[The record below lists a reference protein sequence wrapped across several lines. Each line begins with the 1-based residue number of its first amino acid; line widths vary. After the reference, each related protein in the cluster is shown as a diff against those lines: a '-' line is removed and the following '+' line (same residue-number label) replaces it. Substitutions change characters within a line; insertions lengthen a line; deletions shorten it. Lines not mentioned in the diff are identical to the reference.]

1 MEKPTEGTTSGGAE
15 GPEVVP
21 EVDPGIR
28 GQENCYKLEH
38 RLGITQE
45 YTRDTLQKKSQIDAC
60 ATTAVVVENLF

>member
-45 YTRDTLQKKSQIDAC
+45 YTLQKKSQIDAC